1 MYLYIFT
8 NTALVV
14 GVVLIGLAIL
24 ASNARG
30 LMEVAFV
37 LIGTLNG
44 PILGVFLIGFFLP
57 NCNLKGVWTGFIGSF
72 VLTLW
77 LAIGGMLY
85 RKKTNMLPFSV
96 EECLHLNYSSVSNS
110 SIQETVN
117 STYSSYIEDT
127 NVDTS
132 FINSFYQISYTLYG
146 TIGPVL
152 CILIAVVVSCLTGNQ
167 RIEEVSPK
175 YVSSSVHK
183 FFWTKEQTKHNKTK

>member
-1 MYLYIFT
+1 ML
-8 NTALVV
+8 
-14 GVVLIGLAIL
+14 
-24 ASNARG
+24 
-30 LMEVAFV
+30 E
-37 LIGTLNG
+37 
-44 PILGVFLIGFFLP
+44 
-57 NCNLKGVWTGFIGSF
+57 

-77 LAIGGMLY
+77 LAIGGRLY

-146 TIGPVL
+146 TIGP
-152 CILIAVVVSCLTGNQ
+152 SWSKGNQ

-183 FFWTKEQTKHNKTK
+183 FFWTKEQLNTIKQNEVIHKTFNSEDKENQHEN